1 MENEE
6 NNGIVETTAAD
17 AAEETA
23 TVPEYFEA
31 LNELKT
37 EYEAQLA
44 AVKKNY
50 QSRIDERDK
59 VIKQLLTGDGKT
71 ATAPENKIVDEINK
85 RRDYKKW

>member
-6 NNGIVETTAAD
+6 NNDIVETTAAD

-23 TVPEYFEA
+23 SVPEYSEA

-44 AVKKNY
+44 VVKKNY

-59 VIKQLLTGDGKT
+59 VIKQLLTGNGKT

>member
-6 NNGIVETTAAD
+6 NNVIEETTAAE

-23 TVPEYFEA
+23 TVPEYSEA
-31 LNELKT
+31 LNDLKT
-37 EYEAQLA
+37 EYEARLA

-50 QSRIDERDK
+50 QSRIEERDK

>member
-6 NNGIVETTAAD
+6 NNVTEETT
-17 AAEETA
+17 ETA
-23 TVPEYFEA
+23 SVPEYYEA
-31 LNELKT
+31 LNDLKT
-37 EYEAQLA
+37 EYEARLA

-50 QSRIDERDK
+50 QSRIEERDK